1 MLDSYT
7 RAQTSQL
14 QETHLDLSASTLWWI
29 VAGVLVAVELTT
41 GTFYLLMLALGCA
54 AGALAAHAGL
64 GINAQVVA
72 AALVGGGGA
81 ALCYYLRSKQP
92 GSLPASSNPDLNL
105 DIGSSIEVP
114 AWGPQGRARV
124 QYRGAAWTVRLARPG
139 PGQPGAH
146 VIVSIDGNEL
156 LVAPA
161 EAS

>member
-1 MLDSYT
+1 MDGYT
-7 RAQTSQL
+7 CAHIAKP
-14 QETHLDLSASTLWWI
+14 QETDLDLSAPTLWWI
-29 VAGVLVAVELTT
+29 VAGVLVAAELAT

-64 GINAQVVA
+64 GINAQTVA

-81 ALCYYLRSKQP
+81 ALCYFMRSQRP
-92 GSLPASSNPDLNL
+92 GLAPAASNRDVSL
-105 DIGSSIEVP
+105 DIGASIEVP

-139 PGQPGAH
+139 PGHPGAH
-146 VIVSIDGNEL
+146 VIVSVDGNEL

>member
-1 MLDSYT
+1 MDGYT
-7 RAQTSQL
+7 CAHIAKP
-14 QETHLDLSASTLWWI
+14 QETDLDLSAPTLWWI
-29 VAGVLVAVELTT
+29 VAGVLVAAELAT

-64 GINAQVVA
+64 GINTQIVA

-81 ALCYYLRSKQP
+81 ALCYYLRSKAP
-92 GSLPASSNPDLNL
+92 GSLPAGSNPDLNL
-105 DIGSSIEVP
+105 DIGSTVEVP
-114 AWGPQGRARV
+114 AWGPQGHARV